1 MAGNNIKYAGDYN
14 AEDIVLISTSGTKET
29 TLDISSMV
37 IELNVYESI
46 YKQALTGSVVIIDA
60 VDLGSKVRLTGN
72 ERISFKMSTPKGAV
86 DASTETGHPMHI
98 YKMTDKKQVKENVQR
113 YVLHFCSREM
123 LRSIRT
129 RVVTAI
135 TGPIDEIVQDIFAD
149 INGLDSR
156 KTLNFEPCRNG
167 DKYTFPSMRPLDAIS
182 MLANK
187 ALSLHGKSAGYY
199 FYETTQGYYFRSYE
213 NMVAINSRLA
223 RPAVVKYDYK
233 VRKTQVGNRASDNPN
248 SAASGKIS
256 SDLNSVESFEFINN
270 YDSAAHQATGTYASH
285 MIMYDFFNKTYQEV
299 NFDYHDNYEDQIHT
313 DSFKNDKTRDYNK
326 FPISAA
332 PIDYDQN
339 SVSDYPMS
347 RISLIPTSRFI
358 HGEDTGIFGVA
369 LESDGLLEAKRVSQ
383 QNSVANGVTLRL
395 TVPGQ
400 CHLTAGDVIDFD
412 LRTVQKQR
420 IPSGDDPRD
429 INFAGRYLITTL
441 RHKFNQ
447 NTYQCVM
454 ECTKDSL
461 YIGLPDDTNVAFP
474 PEKSSFH
481 PLHGAYSSGSNTE
494 ANFNDLSDEDAAD
507 NQDSYR
513 GRY

>member
-1 MAGNNIKYAGDYN
+1 MAGTNIKYAGDYN
-14 AEDIVLISTSGTKET
+14 ADDIVLISTSGTKET

-46 YKQALTGSVVIIDA
+46 YKQALTGTVVIIDA

-72 ERISFKMSTPKGAV
+72 ERISFKMSTPKGV
-86 DASTETGHPMHI
+86 IDASTETGHPMHI

-156 KTLNFEPCRNG
+156 KTLNFEPTRNG

-213 NMVAINSRLA
+213 NMVAIHSRLA

-233 VRKTQVGNRASDNPN
+233 VRNTNVGNRMTNNPN
-248 SAASGKIS
+248 SIS
-256 SDLNSVESFEFINN
+256 RNNKSISDDLNSVESFEFVNN

-299 NFDYHDNYEDQIHT
+299 DFDYHDNYEEQVHT

-326 FPISAA
+326 FPISSA
-332 PIDYDQN
+332 PIDFDQL

-369 LESDGLLEAKRVSQ
+369 VESDGLLEAKRVSQ
-383 QNSVANGVTLRL
+383 QNSVANGITLRL

-420 IPSGDDPRD
+420 KSIGDDPRD

-447 NTYQCVM
+447 GSYQCVM

-461 YIGLPDDTNVAFP
+461 YKGLPDDTNVAFP
-474 PEKSSFH
+474 PES
-481 PLHGAYSSGSNTE
+481 SSGVQSN
-494 ANFNDLSDEDAAD
+494 ASNAKASFFDLSDEDAAD

-513 GRY
+513 GRS